1 MGALEFLLNHGAS
14 PLTCD
19 VNGWSPLLV
28 ATFCGH
34 APAVALLLARGA
46 DKSVATTSKSDGFAA
61 GSTPLSV
68 ARKKGHSK
76 IVALLR

>member
-14 PLTCD
+14 PLTCND
-19 VNGWSPLLV
+19 YGWSPLM
-28 ATFCGH
+28 AAAYMGH
-34 APAVALLLARGA
+34 APVVALLLARGA
-46 DKSVATTSKSDGFAA
+46 DKSVATTSMSDGFAA

-68 ARKKGHSK
+68 ARKQCHKK